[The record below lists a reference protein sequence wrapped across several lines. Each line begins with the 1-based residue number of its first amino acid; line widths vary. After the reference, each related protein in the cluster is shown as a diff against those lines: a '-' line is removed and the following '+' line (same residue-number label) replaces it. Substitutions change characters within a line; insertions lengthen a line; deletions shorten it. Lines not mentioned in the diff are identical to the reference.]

1 MLYYVSYILFKDPN
15 ETLTDNNNTITED
28 NYESRDQVQSEK
40 IEQKSIQKSQSHTVS
55 RNTQHQ
61 RHSKS
66 ASQNIKSDQTVSRDN
81 RHKSAP
87 IHRNQY
93 GHSRHELTRNYDQSV
108 SFKGSVPGS

>member
-1 MLYYVSYILFKDPN
+1 M
-15 ETLTDNNNTITED
+15 TDNNNTITED

-40 IEQKSIQKSQSHTVS
+40 IEQKSKSHAVS
-55 RNTQHQ
+55 RSNQQ

-66 ASQNIKSDQTVSRDN
+66 ASQNIKSDHTVSKDN

-93 GHSRHELTRNYDQSV
+93 GHSRHEITRNYDQSV
-108 SFKGSVPGS
+108 SMNR

>member
-1 MLYYVSYILFKDPN
+1 M
-15 ETLTDNNNTITED
+15 TDNNNTITED

-40 IEQKSIQKSQSHTVS
+40 IEQKSKSQNQHVVS
-55 RNTQHQ
+55 RSTQQ

-66 ASQNIKSDQTVSRDN
+66 ASQNVKSDQTVSRDN

-108 SFKGSVPGS
+108 CLKPLIKTFN

>member
-1 MLYYVSYILFKDPN
+1 M
-15 ETLTDNNNTITED
+15 TDNNNTITED

-40 IEQKSIQKSQSHTVS
+40 IEQKTKSQNQHAVS
-55 RNTQHQ
+55 RSNQQ

-66 ASQNIKSDQTVSRDN
+66 ASQNIKSDHTVSKDN

-93 GHSRHELTRNYDQSV
+93 GHSRHEITRNYDQSV
-108 SFKGSVPGS
+108 SMKVTF

>member
-1 MLYYVSYILFKDPN
+1 M
-15 ETLTDNNNTITED
+15 TDNNNTITED

-40 IEQKSIQKSQSHTVS
+40 IEQKSKSQNQHAVS
-55 RNTQHQ
+55 RSNQQ

-66 ASQNIKSDQTVSRDN
+66 ASQNIKSDHTVSKDN

-93 GHSRHELTRNYDQSV
+93 GHSRHEITRNYDQSV
-108 SFKGSVPGS
+108 SLDRDPWTSK

>member
-1 MLYYVSYILFKDPN
+1 M
-15 ETLTDNNNTITED
+15 TDNNNTITED

-40 IEQKSIQKSQSHTVS
+40 IEQKSKSQNHHAVS
-55 RNTQHQ
+55 RSNQQ

-66 ASQNIKSDQTVSRDN
+66 ASQNIKSDHTVSKDN

-93 GHSRHELTRNYDQSV
+93 GHSRHEITRNYDQSV
-108 SFKGSVPGS
+108 SLNGDPRTAK

>member
-40 IEQKSIQKSQSHTVS
+40 NEQKSIQKSSQAHTVS
-55 RNTQHQ
+55 RNTQQ

-66 ASQNIKSDQTVSRDN
+66 ASQNIKSDQPVSRDN

-108 SFKGSVPGS
+108 SFKL